1 MRVWEN
7 LEDWGIDN
15 LVRAERAAP
24 AQPVGNQI
32 LVRMEAASV
41 NYRDLVTVT
50 NSTPFGKLPQI
61 PFSDGC
67 GKVIAIG
74 EAVSRFAV
82 GDRVCPSFFPLWI
95 DGPPGGA
102 NRALSLGSAAAPG
115 VLQDEMLVDAE
126 HASLAPANLTSI
138 EAATLPCAGLT
149 AWRAVSTAG
158 NVRAGETVLVQGTG
172 GVSIF
177 ALQFAKMLGA
187 RVIVTSSSDEKLDR
201 ARALGADETINYAAT
216 PAWGKAVLDIT
227 GGKGADLI
235 VEVGGAGTIAESI
248 TAAAIHAR
256 ILVVGVLG
264 GRSQE
269 LLMPAIFGKNL
280 QILGISVGS
289 RAMFEE
295 MAAAITDHD
304 MHPVVDRVF
313 PFDQVPD
320 ALRMMKSAGHFGKIV
335 VDYLS

>member
-1 MRVWEN
+1 MRIWEN
-7 LEDWGIDN
+7 REDWGIEN
-15 LVRAERAAP
+15 LVRAEKP
-24 AQPVGNQI
+24 TLAQPVGHQI
-32 LVRMEAASV
+32 LVRLEAASV

-50 NSTPFGKLPQI
+50 NSTPFGRLPQI
-61 PFSDGC
+61 PFSDAC

-74 EAVSRFAV
+74 DKVSRFRV
-82 GDRVCPSFFPLWI
+82 GDRICPSFFPLWI
-95 DGPPGGA
+95 DGPPGGD
-102 NRALSLGSAAAPG
+102 NRALSLGSASAAG
-115 VLQDEMLVDAE
+115 VLQDEMLLDAD
-126 HASLAPANLTSI
+126 HAALAPANLTSI

-149 AWRAVSTAG
+149 AWRAISTAG
-158 NVRAGETVLVQGTG
+158 KVKAGETVLVQGTG

-177 ALQFAKMLGA
+177 GLQFAKMLGA
-187 RVIVTSSSDEKLDR
+187 RVIITSSSDEKLER
-201 ARALGADETINYAAT
+201 ARALGADETINYAT
-216 PAWGKAVLDIT
+216 NPAWGKAVLDIT

-235 VEVGGAGTIAESI
+235 VEVGGAGTIGESI
-248 TAAAIHAR
+248 TAAAIHGR

-289 RAMFEE
+289 RAMFED
-295 MAAAITDHD
+295 MAAAIAKHD

-313 PFDQVPD
+313 PFDQVPE
-320 ALRMMKSAGHFGKIV
+320 ALRTMKAAGHFGKIV